1 MTIKEAIDLIK
12 KMELEKDGGMINPNL
27 LDSRTTNSTT
37 EVRNIFYFLKEFI
50 FEI

>member
-1 MTIKEAIDLIK
+1 
-12 KMELEKDGGMINPNL
+12 MELEKDGGMINPNL

-37 EVRNIFYFLKEFI
+37 TEVRNIFYFLKEFI